1 MSRRHDAPSV
11 RIIDHK
17 KYILEKRNLLCEVN
31 LCNSKVWIDMLSYT
45 IRLYHPQGKA
55 FILETQRDLTGNIME
70 TLVISKEKAQQFMD
84 EHPEGINEKVY
95 VKFFGE
101 PEKL

>member
-1 MSRRHDAPSV
+1 MFSRGVGMQMSRRNDAPSV

-70 TLVISKEKAQQFMD
+70 TLVISKEKAWCLMHYAFS
-84 EHPEGINEKVY
+84 
-95 VKFFGE
+95 
-101 PEKL
+101 LLSS